1 MAPRLV
7 VFDLDG
13 TLLRGPTVCEVLA
26 APVGRSAEMAE
37 MERLGAIEDLRAAR
51 ETMFTWYRDR
61 PLDELCRWL
70 DAATLARGGVEGCA
84 QLRAAGCTLAIA
96 SFTWRF
102 AVDHFADLLGVEHR
116 LGSSVGADG
125 AWDHVWADTK
135 AEWVAQLMTDLGVE
149 PAEVAAVG
157 DGSFDVPML
166 RAVGV
171 PVFVGRTLA
180 PGLPTTT
187 NVMPDADLR
196 VVADSLLTTGA
207 DRSARR
213 TRAGCTPSGA

>member
-37 MERLGAIEDLRAAR
+37 LETLRAIDDIRAAR
-51 ETMFTWYRDR
+51 ETMFTWYGDR
-61 PLDELCRWL
+61 PVDELCRWL
-70 DAATLARGGVEGCA
+70 EGVALAPGAVEGCA
-84 QLRAAGCTLAIA
+84 RLRTAGCALAIA

-102 AVDHFADLLGVEHR
+102 AVDHFADLIGAEYR
-116 LGSSVGADG
+116 LGSSVRADG
-125 AWDHVWADTK
+125 SWDHVWADTK

-149 PAEVAAVG
+149 PAEVAAIG

-166 RAVGV
+166 QAVGV
-171 PVFVGRTLA
+171 PVFVGRTPV
-180 PGLPTTT
+180 PGLPTHTS
-187 NVMPDADLR
+187 VMPDADLR
-196 VVADSLLTTGA
+196 VVADSLLTTGV

-213 TRAGCTPSGA
+213 T